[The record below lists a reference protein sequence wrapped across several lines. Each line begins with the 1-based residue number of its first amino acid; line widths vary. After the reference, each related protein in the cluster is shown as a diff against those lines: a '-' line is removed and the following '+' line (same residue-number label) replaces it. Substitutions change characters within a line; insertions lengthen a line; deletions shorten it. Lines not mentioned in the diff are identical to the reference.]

1 MSYRNIQGQALQK
14 HLFYALKEQQAISP
28 GHSKAPFVPPLNAPY
43 YGLDKQTGAEDE
55 NGIA

>member
-28 GHSKAPFVPPLNAPY
+28 GHSKAPSFPH
-43 YGLDKQTGAEDE
+43 
-55 NGIA
+55 